1 MRIGDAHGQ
10 IRANSAECL
19 LLAFAALLAACGNSA
34 SGGLT
39 TGATPAPANCLPLS
53 NEDPLARPVAVA
65 WTSARAQRCGFYF
78 DPAKLRTSYLA
89 YEAKQSNAEQ
99 LAKAEKSYD
108 STFKVIRDRVSSD
121 PDYCTD
127 KKGAEIKADLQRH
140 LAGDFTPKLPQ
151 AKKVETCGM
160 WGCAAGSP
168 NEPFDAKKMYDE
180 LDRKQNK

>member
-1 MRIGDAHGQ
+1 MERFAQ
-10 IRANSAECL
+10 ILPSAA

-34 SGGLT
+34 SGLT
-39 TGATPAPANCLPLS
+39 TGSTPAAGELPVAIS

-78 DPAKLRTSYLA
+78 DATKLRASYLA
-89 YEAKQSNAEQ
+89 YEAKQSSPEQ
-99 LAKAEKSYD
+99 RAKAEKSYD
-108 STFKVIRDRVSSD
+108 STLTVIRNRVSSD

-151 AKKVETCGM
+151 TKKVETCGM
-160 WGCAAGSP
+160 WGCAPEVS
-168 NEPFDAKKMYDE
+168 NEPFDAKKMYDD

>member
-1 MRIGDAHGQ
+1 MERFAQ
-10 IRANSAECL
+10 ILPSAL

-39 TGATPAPANCLPLS
+39 TGATPAPGELPALS

-65 WTSARAQRCGFYF
+65 WTAARAQRCGFYF
-78 DPAKLRTSYLA
+78 DPAKLRTSYLT
-89 YEAKQSNAEQ
+89 YEAKQSNPEQ
-99 LAKAEKSYD
+99 RTKAEKSYD

-127 KKGAEIKADLQRH
+127 KKGTEIKADLQRH

-160 WGCAAGSP
+160 WGCPPEVSD
-168 NEPFDAKKMYDE
+168 EPFDAKKRSDE
-180 LDRKQNK
+180 LERKQNT